1 MASNDDIKKV
11 KDELKKLKSQLDQT
25 TAQSLQGIIDK
36 LTRGKASLS
45 EWNTLLDTFSIKAD
59 AISDD
64 LDYVSKSLSD
74 SVNSLVRMDENLAK
88 QVRSTRKLS
97 NLAQDALSMR
107 RGDELLDKKKLKS
120 LELQILKQKR
130 VLQSVL
136 DVKEANGE
144 NVDSIKADID
154 ATDTLLGRF
163 TDLYKAADK
172 FGKSMG
178 ITGGILKGMSKIP
191 ILGDLIGTEKALSAA
206 QEAAKDGA
214 SKWGTFS
221 AAIKSTGKSLASS
234 LSDPLVSIG
243 LLVKGF
249 KMFLELGLQADTQ
262 VTNLAKSMAV
272 SKDEAALV
280 RGRMVEIQNS
290 SDNILM
296 TTKNQVE
303 AQLELADAFGATRGF
318 TEQQVAD
325 QVLLTKNMG
334 LQADE
339 AAGIQQLAQAN
350 SITAEQ
356 VTGSV
361 VKQTAALA
369 RQTGIQLNNKKI
381 IGEVAKVS
389 GQLRLQYANNPK
401 LIAQAVI
408 QTEKLGVSL
417 EQAAQ
422 AAQSLLDFE
431 SSIENELSAE
441 LLTGKELNLERARL
455 LALNGDSA
463 AAVAE
468 MNKQL
473 GGSLEFSKMNVIQQ
487 EALAKSV
494 GMSADELANSLVYQE
509 NLNKLGSQTR
519 KQVEEQIEL
528 AKQQGDQDKVNLLQK
543 SLGNEKAANDALKEL
558 SAQEKFNAAMDKL
571 KAMVGSI
578 VEGPAQKF
586 VDMLSKLAQNATLLK
601 VTFGAIAGILAAIAA
616 SAIVTAFVTNP
627 IGASIGLAAGLGAAY
642 ALHQATKVQDGM
654 IDPKGGLVVSGGK
667 GSIQLDPKD
676 SIIAGTNL
684 TGGKQSSAGYNNSNE
699 IRELKN
705 MVAAIASRP
714 INVSIDGEKVIKA
727 TTGRYS
733 NTQGDEVGKNSY
745 KIQ

>member
-11 KDELKKLKSQLDQT
+11 KDELKKLKFQLDQT

-36 LTRGKASLS
+36 LIKGKASLS
-45 EWNTLLDTFSIKAD
+45 EWNTLLDTFSLKAD

-88 QVRSTRKLS
+88 QVKSTRKIS

-120 LELQILKQKR
+120 LESQILKQKR
-130 VLQSVL
+130 ILQSVL

-191 ILGDLIGTEKALSAA
+191 ILGNLIGTEKALSAA

-325 QVLLTKNMG
+325 QVLLTKNIG

-350 SITAEQ
+350 SVTAEQ

-422 AAQSLLDFE
+422 AAHSLLDFE

-543 SLGNEKAANDALKEL
+543 SLGSEKTANDALKEL
-558 SAQEKFNAAMDKL
+558 SAQEKFNAAMEKL
-571 KAMVGSI
+571 KAMVGSL

-601 VTFGAIAGILAAIAA
+601 ITFGAIAGILAAIAA

-684 TGGKQSSAGYNNSNE
+684 TGGKQSSTGYNNSNE

>member
-11 KDELKKLKSQLDQT
+11 KDELKKLKFQLDQT

-36 LTRGKASLS
+36 LIKGKASLS
-45 EWNTLLDTFSIKAD
+45 EWNTLLDTFSLKAD

-88 QVRSTRKLS
+88 QVKSTRKIS

-120 LELQILKQKR
+120 LESQILKQKR
-130 VLQSVL
+130 ILQSVL

-191 ILGDLIGTEKALSAA
+191 ILGNLIGTEKALSAA

-350 SITAEQ
+350 SVTAEQ

-422 AAQSLLDFE
+422 AAHSLLDFE

-543 SLGNEKAANDALKEL
+543 SLGSEKTANDALKEL
-558 SAQEKFNAAMDKL
+558 SAQEKFNAAMEKL
-571 KAMVGSI
+571 KAMVGSL

-601 VTFGAIAGILAAIAA
+601 ITFGAIAGILAAIAA

-684 TGGKQSSAGYNNSNE
+684 TGGKQSSTGYNNSNE

>member
-1 MASNDDIKKV
+1 MADDEIKKV
-11 KDELKKLKSQLDQT
+11 KKQLEELKRKLDQT

-36 LTRGKASLS
+36 LIRGKANLS
-45 EWNTLLDTFSIKAD
+45 EWNTLLDSFSIKAD
-59 AISDD
+59 SISDD

-97 NLAQDALSMR
+97 SLAQDALSMR

-120 LELQILKQKR
+120 LESQILKEKR
-130 VLQSVL
+130 VLQSIL

-144 NVDSIKADID
+144 NVDAIKADIK
-154 ATDTLLGRF
+154 ATDTLLSRF
-163 TDLYKAADK
+163 DDLYESANK

-191 ILGDLIGTEKALSAA
+191 ILGDLIGTDKALEAA
-206 QEAAKDGA
+206 QEAAQGGA

-221 AAIKSTGKSLASS
+221 AAIKSTGKSLTSS

-249 KMFLELGLQADTQ
+249 KMFIELGLQADTQ
-262 VTNLAKSMAV
+262 ITNLAKSMAT
-272 SKDEAALV
+272 SKEEAALV
-280 RGRMVEIQNS
+280 RGRMVDIQNS
-290 SDNILM
+290 SENILM

-361 VKQTAALA
+361 IKQTAALA

-381 IGEVAKVS
+381 IGEIAKVS

-401 LIAQAVI
+401 LIAQAVV
-408 QTEKLGVSL
+408 QTEKLGISL

-422 AAQSLLDFE
+422 AAHSLLDFE
-431 SSIENELSAE
+431 SSIESELSAE
-441 LLTGKELNLERARL
+441 LLTGKEINLERARL

-463 AAVAE
+463 AAAAE

-494 GMSADELANSLVYQE
+494 GMTADELANSLVYQE

-519 KQVEEQIEL
+519 KQIEEQIEL
-528 AKQQGDQDKVNLLQK
+528 AKQQGDTDKVNILQR
-543 SLGNEKAANDALKEL
+543 SLGNEKEANEALKQL
-558 SAQEKFNAAMDKL
+558 SAQEKFNSAMEKL
-571 KAMVGSI
+571 KSMLGDI
-578 VEGPAQKF
+578 VSGPAAKF
-586 VDMLSKLAQNATLLK
+586 VDLLGKMLSNTFALKAILAVVAGIMAAMALSFVIMNP
-601 VTFGAIAGILAAIAA
+601 IAGFA
-616 SAIVTAFVTNP
+616 
-627 IGASIGLAAGLGAAY
+627 GLAAASIIGLKMASMSDP
-642 ALHQATKVQDGM
+642 ALKKANDGV
-654 IDPKGGLVVSGGK
+654 INSKGGLVVSGPE
-667 GSIQLDPKD
+667 GSIQLNKKD

-684 TGGKQSSAGYNNSNE
+684 TGGNNNSNE

-745 KIQ
+745 RIQ

>member
-1 MASNDDIKKV
+1 MADDEIKKV
-11 KDELKKLKSQLDQT
+11 KKQLEELKKSLDQT
-25 TAQSLQGIIDK
+25 TAQSLQGIINK
-36 LTRGKASLS
+36 LITGKASLS
-45 EWNTLLDTFSIKAD
+45 EWNTLLDSFSIKAD
-59 AISDD
+59 SISDD

-88 QVRSTRKLS
+88 QVKSTRKLS
-97 NLAQDALSMR
+97 SLAQDALSMR

-120 LELQILKQKR
+120 LESQILKQKR
-130 VLQSVL
+130 VLQSIL

-144 NVDSIKADID
+144 NVDALKADID
-154 ATDTLLGRF
+154 ATDTLLSRF
-163 TDLYKAADK
+163 DDLYKSANK

-191 ILGDLIGTEKALSAA
+191 ILGDLIGTDKALEAA
-206 QEAAKDGA
+206 QGAAKEGA
-214 SKWGTFS
+214 SRWGTFS
-221 AAIKSTGKSLASS
+221 AAIKSTGKSLTSS
-234 LSDPLVSIG
+234 FSDPLVSIG

-249 KMFLELGLQADTQ
+249 KMFIELGLQADTQ
-262 VTNLAKSMAV
+262 ITNLAKSMAT

-280 RGRMVEIQNS
+280 RGRMVDIQNS
-290 SDNILM
+290 SENILM

-401 LIAQAVI
+401 LIAQAVV
-408 QTEKLGVSL
+408 QTEKLGISL

-422 AAQSLLDFE
+422 AAHSLLDFE
-431 SSIENELSAE
+431 SSIESELSAE
-441 LLTGKELNLERARL
+441 LLTGKEINLERARL

-463 AAVAE
+463 AAAAE

-473 GGSLEFSKMNVIQQ
+473 GGSLEFSKINVIQQ

-494 GMSADELANSLVYQE
+494 GMTADELANSLVYQE

-519 KQVEEQIEL
+519 KQIEEQIEL
-528 AKQQGDQDKVNLLQK
+528 AKQQGDIDKVNMLQR
-543 SLGNEKAANDALKEL
+543 SLGNEKEANDALKEL
-558 SAQEKFNAAMDKL
+558 SAQEKFNSAIEKL
-571 KAMVGSI
+571 KSMFGDI
-578 VEGPAQKF
+578 VSGPAAKF
-586 VDMLSKLAQNATLLK
+586 VDLLGKMLSNTFALKAILAVVAGIMAAMAISFVIMNP
-601 VTFGAIAGILAAIAA
+601 IAGFA
-616 SAIVTAFVTNP
+616 
-627 IGASIGLAAGLGAAY
+627 GLAAASIIGLKMASMSDP
-642 ALHQATKVQDGM
+642 ALKKANDGV
-654 IDPKGGLVVSGGK
+654 INSNGGLVVSGPE
-667 GSIQLDPKD
+667 GSIQLNKKD

-684 TGGKQSSAGYNNSNE
+684 AGGNNNSNE

-745 KIQ
+745 RIQ

>member
-303 AQLELADAFGATRGF
+303 AQLELADAFGTTRGF

-361 VKQTAALA
+361 VK
-369 RQTGIQLNNKKI
+369 R
-381 IGEVAKVS
+381 
-389 GQLRLQYANNPK
+389 NP
-401 LIAQAVI
+401 
-408 QTEKLGVSL
+408 
-417 EQAAQ
+417 
-422 AAQSLLDFE
+422 
-431 SSIENELSAE
+431 
-441 LLTGKELNLERARL
+441 
-455 LALNGDSA
+455 
-463 AAVAE
+463 
-468 MNKQL
+468 
-473 GGSLEFSKMNVIQQ
+473 
-487 EALAKSV
+487 
-494 GMSADELANSLVYQE
+494 
-509 NLNKLGSQTR
+509 
-519 KQVEEQIEL
+519 
-528 AKQQGDQDKVNLLQK
+528 
-543 SLGNEKAANDALKEL
+543 
-558 SAQEKFNAAMDKL
+558 
-571 KAMVGSI
+571 
-578 VEGPAQKF
+578 P
-586 VDMLSKLAQNATLLK
+586 
-601 VTFGAIAGILAAIAA
+601 
-616 SAIVTAFVTNP
+616 
-627 IGASIGLAAGLGAAY
+627 
-642 ALHQATKVQDGM
+642 H
-654 IDPKGGLVVSGGK
+654 
-667 GSIQLDPKD
+667 
-676 SIIAGTNL
+676 
-684 TGGKQSSAGYNNSNE
+684 
-699 IRELKN
+699 
-705 MVAAIASRP
+705 
-714 INVSIDGEKVIKA
+714 
-727 TTGRYS
+727 
-733 NTQGDEVGKNSY
+733 
-745 KIQ
+745 